1 MPRRNFQHY
10 IPRFFLNGFSCDGS
24 HIWTF
29 SRRDGLQRRRVEN
42 VFGEQ
47 HLYSQK
53 TVDRTNRA
61 SKSFELTKFEQ
72 SVQKDPRPYE
82 RDAIGKLESA
92 AAPIVRHLIDQLRHG
107 RIPPMRNTA
116 DILTLQRFLYL
127 SARRTPESQIRV
139 FADLYR
145 EADRSAFQRIR
156 NSVPYNDEYS
166 FETAEELYCQFP
178 IARRIRDIHR
188 ENVAAQFAAGVDRQ
202 DDIEGFCAN
211 NDMVILHCQ
220 DTSRRFIIGS
230 YGYAIVTTIGAQ
242 GVGRTAVCPVA
253 SDVAIRFVKSE
264 NRYGLCRVF
273 PRRVH
278 QTNLAIAELSHTIAG
293 HSKELV
299 LQYKDYV
306 RSVENERFDRIEET
320 PHKDANHLDC

>member
-10 IPRFFLNGFSCDGS
+10 IPRLILKNFSCDGS
-24 HIWTF
+24 HIRTF
-29 SRRDGLQRRRVEN
+29 SKRDGLQKRRVEN

-47 HLYSQK
+47 HLYSRK
-53 TVDRTNRA
+53 NVDRTNRA
-61 SKSFELTKFEQ
+61 SKSFEPRKFEQ
-72 SVQKDPRPYE
+72 SVQKDPGPYE
-82 RDAIGKLESA
+82 RDAIGNLESA
-92 AAPIVRHLIDQLRHG
+92 AAPIVRHLIEQIRHG
-107 RIPPMRNTA
+107 RVPPIRNTA
-116 DILTLQRFLYL
+116 EIFILQRFLYL

-139 FADLYR
+139 FADRYR
-145 EADRSAFQRIR
+145 EADRSAFQMIR
-156 NSVPYNDEYS
+156 DSVPYNDDYS
-166 FETAEELYCQFP
+166 FETAKELYCQFP

-188 ENVAAQFAAGVDRQ
+188 ENVAARFAAGVDRQ

-211 NDMVILHCQ
+211 NDMLILHCQ

-230 YGYAIVTTIGAQ
+230 YGYAIVTTIGPQ
-242 GVGRTAVCPVA
+242 GVGRTAVYPIA
-253 SDVAIRFVKSE
+253 SDVAVRFVKSE

-278 QTNLAIAELSHTIAG
+278 QTNLAIAEISHTIAG

-306 RSVENERFDRIEET
+306 RSVDSERLDRIEET
-320 PHKDANHLDC
+320 PENNANHLDC

>member
-1 MPRRNFQHY
+1 MQLDHRVTKTDRKNEPRTLYLLLLELVCLWSILVPTWLSPLITFPEALSAEVRRTMPRRNFQHY

-188 ENVAAQFAAGVDRQ
+188 ENVAAQFAAGVESTRRHR
-202 DDIEGFCAN
+202 G
-211 NDMVILHCQ
+211 LLCQ
-220 DTSRRFIIGS
+220 
-230 YGYAIVTTIGAQ
+230 Q
-242 GVGRTAVCPVA
+242 
-253 SDVAIRFVKSE
+253 
-264 NRYGLCRVF
+264 
-273 PRRVH
+273 
-278 QTNLAIAELSHTIAG
+278 
-293 HSKELV
+293 
-299 LQYKDYV
+299 
-306 RSVENERFDRIEET
+306 
-320 PHKDANHLDC
+320 